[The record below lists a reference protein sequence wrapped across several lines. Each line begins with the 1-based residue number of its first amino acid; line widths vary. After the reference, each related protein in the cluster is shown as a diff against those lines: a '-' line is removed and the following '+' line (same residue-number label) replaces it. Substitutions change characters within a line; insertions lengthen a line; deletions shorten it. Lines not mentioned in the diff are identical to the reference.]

1 MLYLKPK
8 LLNVHRTSQAYG
20 NYGNNHCQLLGK
32 LSYYV
37 QIYSTIWH
45 VLMRKRHAAFQSTY
59 LKLTVS
65 TQELITH
72 SATVLTHLRRA
83 PTMQYK
89 WAIRAQWANNSHP
102 KDTSRTFTI
111 THLNTCETITVH
123 CNRTICRQTPDTENG
138 FSCKL
143 TLKSATLLY
152 CTN

>member
-1 MLYLKPK
+1 MFYLK
-8 LLNVHRTSQAYG
+8 LGMLNVHRTSHAYG
-20 NYGNNHCQLLGK
+20 NCGNNHCQLLGK

-37 QIYSTIWH
+37 QIYVTIWH

-72 SATVLTHLRRA
+72 SATVLTHL
-83 PTMQYK
+83 QYK

-143 TLKSATLLY
+143 TIKSATLLY